1 LNDKNAL
8 DDFQHQVSQLL
19 IRHRSVLD
27 VISKTQEATAR
38 VNRALTKAITEC
50 GCVEVNAHKQPYD
63 PNKSINDHSSHL
75 STHLSGSLCEHCRE
89 ILTAEL
95 GKNLFYL
102 SALCNLSQIKLSEV
116 LKAES
121 EKLNTLG
128 VFNLS

>member
-1 LNDKNAL
+1 MKNKHEL
-8 DDFQHQVSQLL
+8 DDFQEQVSQLL

-27 VISKTQEATAR
+27 VISKTQESCAR

-50 GCVEVNAHKQPYD
+50 GCVEVNAQKQAYD
-63 PNKSINDHSSHL
+63 PTKSINDHSDHL
-75 STHLSGSLCEHCRE
+75 STHFAGSLCEHCKE

-102 SALCNLSQIKLSEV
+102 SALCNLSNIKLSEV

>member
-1 LNDKNAL
+1 MLYN
-8 DDFQHQVSQLL
+8 FQYQVSQLL

-27 VISKTQEATAR
+27 VLSKNQEATAR

-50 GCVEVNAHKQPYD
+50 GCVQVNAQKQPYD
-63 PNKSINDHSSHL
+63 ENKSINDHSQHL
-75 STHLSGSLCEHCRE
+75 STHVSGDLCEHCKD

-102 SALCNLSQIKLSEV
+102 TGLCNIYGISLSEV
-116 LKAES
+116 VKKES

-128 VFNLS
+128 VFNFS